1 MGQVKMLR
9 SVRKRELLPLGL
21 AGTLR
26 IDLLG
31 QLEGVRI
38 GQVHVGGGDGKNKA
52 ALPADELQDHVLDLV
67 LDILGLVPHGHLGD
81 AWEVNEGQVQHY
93 GGNQRERPSRAGS
106 RGGMH
111 SPEETWPASP
121 SAGHQASGLF
131 LCFNWIPPLDSIT
144 PS

>member
-31 QLEGVRI
+31 QLEGVRV
-38 GQVHVGGGDGKNKA
+38 GQVHVGGGDGKNEA

-93 GGNQRERPSRAGS
+93 GGNQRERGRQELGAGEACTALK
-106 RGGMH
+106 R
-111 SPEETWPASP
+111 P
-121 SAGHQASGLF
+121 GL
-131 LCFNWIPPLDSIT
+131 LPPVLGIRPQDYSCVST
-144 PS
+144 GSHLLTR